1 MAEKT
6 TTNNGVSARAGA
18 AMISSGEITN
28 KILERFEKEE
38 TVLTKSGERVTDGFR
53 KLLRQQMG
61 LKADYLQLSREEKI
75 VEARERIRS
84 DFKVAR
90 EEIKKQNPVDYLLDR
105 ALDPLDPMNVVYK
118 IILKTLG
125 AEIDG
130 RNNAI
135 RLSPEL
141 NSILLSCPGFKDG
154 RSTNHHKKEVAWL
167 KFR

>member
-6 TTNNGVSARAGA
+6 ATTNRAMVRARAGT
-18 AMISSGEITN
+18 IFSEESTS

-38 TVLTKSGERVTDGFR
+38 TVLSKSGQRVTDGFR
-53 KLLRQQMG
+53 KLFRQQMG
-61 LKADYLQLSREEKI
+61 LKADYMQLSRAEKI
-75 VEARERIRS
+75 AEARERIRN
-84 DFKVAR
+84 DFKAAR

-125 AEIDG
+125 AEIDK

-135 RLSPEL
+135 RLSQKL
-141 NSILLSCPGFKDG
+141 KLILLRDRTQK
-154 RSTNHHKKEVAWL
+154 R
-167 KFR
+167 